1 MKEIFFFFLN
11 LVERRWNKMETM
23 IGICGLDRSQVQTG
37 YVEGIVK
44 IT

>member
-1 MKEIFFFFLN
+1 MKEFKKKKKF
-11 LVERRWNKMETM
+11 VERRWKKMETL